1 MPFAELDVAISGA
14 GDGARRGCR
23 RPAPFGR
30 ARIGGSPGTIREPG
44 ESNGWFVCCGLPRW
58 AKIDTVIYQRWRTP
72 ARLAAAGLFLA
83 LAAGCGSGSAPSTTT
98 SAPNA
103 SPTATET
110 TSATAAPTR
119 PPNQTTGG
127 GGGGGSGSPMCT
139 TEHLQISL
147 GPSEGAAGSVYR
159 TVIFR
164 NTGSVTCHLGG
175 FPGVSYV
182 AGSDSHQVGA
192 AAAMSGDRG
201 ADVQLAP
208 GGTAGA
214 AVQMVNVAN
223 YDAAACRPTAVDG
236 VRVYPPGNTGS
247 QVVPLQTTGCAGSPP
262 GNQLTV
268 QAMRAG

>member
-1 MPFAELDVAISGA
+1 MVRALRAA
-14 GDGARRGCR
+14 GQAK
-23 RPAPFGR
+23 
-30 ARIGGSPGTIREPG
+30 IGGVT
-44 ESNGWFVCCGLPRW
+44 
-58 AKIDTVIYQRWRTP
+58 YQRWRTP
-72 ARLAAAGLFLA
+72 ARLAAAGLFLV
-83 LAAGCGSGSAPSTTT
+83 LAAGCSSGGTSGTPTNSPS
-98 SAPNA
+98 PG
-103 SPTATET
+103 PTATET
-110 TSATAAPTR
+110 TSATAAPTQS
-119 PPNQTTGG
+119 PTQTSGG
-127 GGGGGSGSPMCT
+127 GTPMCT

-147 GPSEGAAGSVYR
+147 GPSEGAAGSVYT

-182 AGSDSHQVGA
+182 AGSDNHQVGA
-192 AAAMSGDRG
+192 AAEMSGERG

-214 AVQMVNVAN
+214 ALQMVNVAN
-223 YDAAACRPTAVDG
+223 YDPAACQPTPVSG

-247 QVVPLQTTGCAGSPP
+247 QVVPLETTGCAGSPP